1 MDESQADVV
10 IKLMERIA
18 NALEATANS
27 QYIIADRIARLVQI
41 EEKRWG
47 MTPAAA
53 GFDRAR
59 WDMADPDNYGRK
71 FE

>member
-18 NALEATANS
+18 NALEATAHS
-27 QYIIADRIARLVQI
+27 QYIIANRLTRLVQI

-47 MTPAAA
+47 MTPAV
-53 GFDRAR
+53 FSEVPMER
-59 WDMADPDNYGRK
+59 WQQADLDHYPTP
-71 FE
+71 E